1 MLSKLRYFIIVLLL
15 SINTFGMA
23 QQIPDTLYI
32 PSIQKREMN
41 VEVYIDE
48 AHNNFHT
55 KDNRFKPFANVL
67 NQAGYKVKGFTE
79 KFSKESLE
87 RIKVLVISN
96 ALVENARG
104 PFVVPTPSAFSK
116 EEIKAVKSWVK
127 KGGSLFLIADHMPF
141 AGASEKLAK
150 SFGFTF
156 YDSFLFDENRR
167 GIFDFLDR
175 NSLLGNHKIINGSDK
190 YEKIKLIKTFT
201 GQAFKIPN
209 KAISI
214 LKTNEKMRVHL
225 PDTMWRFS
233 EKTKSFSAK
242 GLSQGAIMKYGKG
255 KVAFFGEAAM
265 FTAQL
270 AGRNQFKVGMNAKG
284 AEENYKLLLN
294 IMTWLSH
301 KD

>member
-1 MLSKLRYFIIVLLL
+1 MNRILIIVLLY
-15 SINTFGMA
+15 INVSGIA
-23 QQIPDTLYI
+23 QQMSDTLYI
-32 PSIQKREMN
+32 PSIQKTAMN
-41 VEVYIDE
+41 IEVYIDE

-55 KDNRFKPFANVL
+55 KDNRFKPFSNVL
-67 NQAGYKVKGFTE
+67 RQAGYKVKGFKE

-87 RIKVLVISN
+87 EIKVLVISN

-116 EEIKAVKSWVK
+116 KEIKVLKEWVK
-127 KGGSLFLIADHMPF
+127 RGGALFLIADHMPF

-150 SFGFTF
+150 AFGFTF

-167 GIFDFLDR
+167 GIFDFSNE
-175 NSLLGNHKIINGSDK
+175 NSLLGNHKIINGSDN
-190 YEKIKLIKTFT
+190 YEKVKSIKTFT

-233 EKTKSFSAK
+233 EKTKNFSAK

-255 KVAFFGEAAM
+255 RIAFFGEAAM

-270 AGRNQFKVGMNAKG
+270 AGRNRFKVGMNAEG

-294 IMTWLSH
+294 IMTWLSN

>member
-1 MLSKLRYFIIVLLL
+1 MSKHILIVILLCVRV
-15 SINTFGMA
+15 SGIA
-23 QQIPDTLYI
+23 QQMPDTLYMSSVQKMEM
-32 PSIQKREMN
+32 SIK
-41 VEVYIDE
+41 VYIDE

-67 NQAGYKVKGFTE
+67 HQAGYEVKGFVE
-79 KFSKESLE
+79 KLSKESLE
-87 RIKVLVISN
+87 GIKVLVISN
-96 ALVENARG
+96 ALVEGARG
-104 PFVVPTPSAFSK
+104 PFVIPTPSAFTK
-116 EEIKAVKSWVK
+116 EEIKTIKLWVK

-150 SFGFTF
+150 AFGFTF

-167 GIFDFLDR
+167 GIFDYSNQ
-175 NSLLGNHKIINGSDK
+175 NSLLGNHRIINGNDK
-190 YEKIKLIKTFT
+190 YEKVKSIKTFT

-233 EKTKSFSAK
+233 EKTKKISAK
-242 GLSQGAIMKYGKG
+242 GLSQGAIMKCGKG
-255 KVAFFGEAAM
+255 KIAFFGEAAM

-270 AGRNQFKVGMNAKG
+270 AGRNRFKVGMNAEG

-294 IMTWLSH
+294 IMTWLSNR
-301 KD
+301 D